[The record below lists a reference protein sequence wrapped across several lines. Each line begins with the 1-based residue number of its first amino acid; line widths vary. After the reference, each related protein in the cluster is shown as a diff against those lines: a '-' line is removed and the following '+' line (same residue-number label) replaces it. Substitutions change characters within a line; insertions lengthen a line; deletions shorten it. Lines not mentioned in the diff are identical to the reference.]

1 MTKQWRSVAFVL
13 FSVAIASCFQC
24 WRKDRCYDDRQV
36 EGETATDRE
45 RSFSL
50 RNDDERSSIA
60 AKPRG
65 ELYWNSRE
73 WSFQRRRRSYYYSFD
88 KRPERKTKNWEPASH
103 PATTSVLVRSFTR
116 PLGKTS
122 CWQVRSWLRGTLGWT
137 HHLEHLLVQL
147 PKRLQRPRVQLQKK
161 LILKQ

>member
-24 WRKDRCYDDRQV
+24 WRKDRCYD
-36 EGETATDRE
+36 ESSWGGNSH
-45 RSFSL
+45 RSRALVFAAK
-50 RNDDERSSIA
+50 RRRSSIA

-122 CWQVRSWLRGTLGWT
+122 CWHVRSWLRGTLGWT